1 MPCNCFQESLRYL
14 HFVKNDSI
22 NTQGKLAK
30 VPSFISIVQDEF
42 VKIEPEEYNL
52 FDEQVIPLKAKYSS
66 IMQYNPKKPKKR
78 GFKNL
83 VLAGI
88 SSFMRDLGKPLKS

>member
-1 MPCNCFQESLRYL
+1 MPCNCYQESLRYL
-14 HFVKNDSI
+14 HFVNNDSI

-66 IMQYNPKKPKKR
+66 IRQYNPKKPKKW

-83 VLAGI
+83 VRAGI
-88 SSFMRDLGKPLKS
+88 SSFMHDLGKPLKS